1 MKRMKL
7 ASAEPKERATEPTVT
22 RPRATAITLA
32 PTLTSRTPRLAV
44 SSSSRVRR
52 ITKVRS
58 KQHSCTET
66 KTMIMIMK
74 KKKMRMRK
82 VVLPSKPILEPFA
95 DSNVVN

>member
-7 ASAEPKERATEPTVT
+7 ASAEAKERATEPTVT

-44 SSSSRVRR
+44 SSSSRVKR

-66 KTMIMIMK
+66 KTMIMIM